1 MEPACIVCVACLT
14 HFALRSW
21 SYYNDNRL
29 ALVPGADAY
38 SMYSI
43 LLDRYRHM
51 ALRAA
56 FTFKKKYE
64 GQVSRKSEFL
74 AELKADLL
82 VMTHATLIDIFMDAL
97 GQTIIDNIKKPGM
110 KLLDPVQ
117 EAIKAIP
124 VPGLDEFLNV
134 ESMFDDVLKDSMVA
148 LLKGIL
154 EKPLEAGQ
162 AELSAVSV

>member
-1 MEPACIVCVACLT
+1 MRTASHSSQALMPTKCTASCWSLQT
-14 HFALRSW
+14 HGLAR
-21 SYYNDNRL
+21 RL
-29 ALVPGADAY
+29 HFQEEIRGSSFSQIGVPRR
-38 SMYSI
+38 I
-43 LLDRYRHM
+43 
-51 ALRAA
+51 
-56 FTFKKKYE
+56 E
-64 GQVSRKSEFL
+64 GRLS
-74 AELKADLL
+74 
-82 VMTHATLIDIFMDAL
+82 VMTHATLIDLFMEAL
-97 GQTIIDNIKKPGM
+97 GQTVIENIKKPGM

-134 ESMFDDVLKDSMVA
+134 ESMFDDVLNDSMVE